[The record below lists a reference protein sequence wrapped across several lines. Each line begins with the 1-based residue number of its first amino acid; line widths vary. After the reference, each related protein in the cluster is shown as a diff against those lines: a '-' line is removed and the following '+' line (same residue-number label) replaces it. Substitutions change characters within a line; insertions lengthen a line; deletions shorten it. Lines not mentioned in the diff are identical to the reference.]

1 MFMGSAKYPTEN
13 AYKDYIN
20 KNGGSYNGGT
30 SMDTTTYMFTVNSQA
45 FNNTLDIFSQF
56 FKSPLFQPDS
66 LSREVQAIDSEDS
79 KNRIL
84 DNRRTLQVLKSLM
97 YNDTTYSK
105 FSTGNLQTLVQSDV
119 NVYIPPLAREMRR
132 FHATY
137 YKPENMAVVLVGPQ
151 SLSELEALLISH
163 FSTVEAIGLD
173 DDVPSSDDSLL
184 SSSVDSTSYNIA
196 QSHESMSSP
205 VEGALIPLIKPSTSF
220 QADESKYLDMVAKHG
235 LTYPFTT
242 SAAVIRMKPVKDTN
256 EMNILWPLP
265 PTRAFYR
272 TDPSY
277 LITYLLTHKASNH
290 SIYSF
295 LQRHNLGSAISGG
308 IRTEH
313 EDFSVYQ
320 LSLRLTAEG
329 LRRYDEIIALIYRN
343 INLIEVNLLGNKA
356 YLTDIWRDLRDA
368 SAIDFRYQDRF
379 SGYDISQSL
388 VYNMIRYPSEH
399 VFSAGAVLDED
410 FDSDLCT
417 TLLRD
422 FTPER
427 GLVLLKS
434 SEYTW
439 LPQDLPNVN
448 VSEAISVNG
457 HMSSS
462 SLHVD
467 YPAAA
472 TVTES
477 LQPNRIEKYYGVHY
491 RLDPVDDDTIQTWHT
506 ARHTSPSSSA
516 ASSEASTAAS
526 WQLRLPVLNA
536 YISHELLT
544 RALQSP
550 PSLLK
555 ANIASEPDLLASN
568 RYHSPYPE
576 QIALI
581 KGHNSDLLITPTYSL
596 WHSKDALFYL
606 PKSIILVYIS
616 TPYCGDGSPVNGA
629 VSALY
634 SQMMADKYVDILI
647 ILLVN
652 TTVMCSYYPVL
663 TTY

>member
-119 NVYIPPLAREMRR
+119 NVYIPPLAREMRK

-151 SLSELEALLISH
+151 SLIELEALLISH

-173 DDVPSSDDSLL
+173 DEDVTSSESLI
-184 SSSVDSTSYNIA
+184 SNSVDCTSNNIA

-205 VEGALIPLIKPSTSF
+205 VEGALIPLIRPSTSH
-220 QADESKYLDMVAKHG
+220 QADEIKYLDMVAKHG
-235 LTYPFTT
+235 PAYPFTT

-410 FDSDLCT
+410 INSDLCAT
-417 TLLRD
+417 MLRG

-448 VSEAISVNG
+448 VSEAISMNG

-462 SLHVD
+462 SQSVD
-467 YPAAA
+467 NTA
-472 TVTES
+472 TTVES

-491 RLDPVDDDTIQTWHT
+491 RVDPVDKNTLQTWHT
-506 ARHTSPSSSA
+506 ARHTSPSSVVV
-516 ASSEASTAAS
+516 SSEASAVAS

-544 RALQSP
+544 RAPQSP

-555 ANIASEPDLLASN
+555 AKITSEPDLLASN

-576 QIALI
+576 QIALN
-581 KGHNSDLLITPTYSL
+581 KGHNSDHLITPTYSL

-634 SQMMADKYVDILI
+634 FQMMADKYVIILI
-647 ILLVN
+647 ILLTN